1 MKARL
6 IKVGQSRGFVPM
18 WLFATIGC
26 RAPLLILSTA
36 QLTQLLAHRFNQ
48 KKSGY
53 VHTLPDSTQNGYSI
67 LKMQVIHFLFICHL
81 DYSETKKV

>member
-26 RAPLLILSTA
+26 RAPLLILSTYSTA
-36 QLTQLLAHRFNQ
+36 QLTQLLAHRF
-48 KKSGY
+48 KKKPDLFHNKS
-53 VHTLPDSTQNGYSI
+53 DSTQIGYSNP
-67 LKMQVIHFLFICHL
+67 KNASNSLFIYL
-81 DYSETKKV
+81 SFQLFKN

>member
-26 RAPLLILSTA
+26 RAPLLILSTYSTA
-36 QLTQLLAHRFNQ
+36 QLTQLLAHRFN
-48 KKSGY
+48 KKA
-53 VHTLPDSTQNGYSI
+53 
-67 LKMQVIHFLFICHL
+67 
-81 DYSETKKV
+81 